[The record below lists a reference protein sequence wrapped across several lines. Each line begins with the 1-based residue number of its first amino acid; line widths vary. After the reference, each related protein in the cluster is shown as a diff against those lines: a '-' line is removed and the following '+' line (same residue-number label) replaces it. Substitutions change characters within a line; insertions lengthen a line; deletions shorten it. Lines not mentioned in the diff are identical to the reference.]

1 MPDLGS
7 MAKRSKGRWGFG
19 NLCMLGAGLLLL
31 LIAGSSYYVGPLI
44 REQLQLPAESVASSE
59 LEATIESATAA
70 APKVAPPDPLA
81 AATVKSSLAG
91 ESGFAHSPD
100 TLSQLRTT
108 LAATTAPKVAA
119 VAAAVVAATAKAFE
133 PTAARFVS
141 CPA

>member
-91 ESGFAHSPD
+91 EVAHSPD